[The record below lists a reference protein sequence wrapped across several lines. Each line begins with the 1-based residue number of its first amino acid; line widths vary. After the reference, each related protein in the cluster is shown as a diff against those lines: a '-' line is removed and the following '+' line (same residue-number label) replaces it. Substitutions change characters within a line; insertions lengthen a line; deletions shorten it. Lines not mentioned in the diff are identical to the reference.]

1 MSDDAAYGSPRF
13 GEEMAR
19 VFGAE
24 PQAIQFTMKYKRV
37 VERFVKKIER
47 AHKQAEKSTTVFK

>member
-1 MSDDAAYGSPRF
+1 MPEEAAYGSARF
-13 GEEMAR
+13 AEEMVS

-24 PQAIQFTMKYKRV
+24 PQPIQFTMKYKRV